1 MTTPQPTP
9 TRNTASAAPNTGP
22 DFIPDA
28 NPLLA
33 AWTTP
38 NATPPFGAIHAEH
51 FRPGFD
57 HAMAEQMAE
66 IACIAANPE
75 PENFANTILALERS
89 GAALNR
95 VSSVF
100 HALAGAHTDD
110 ALMAIER
117 EMSPRLAAHRN
128 RIHLNAALFAR
139 IDALW
144 NRRDALGLTPEQARV
159 LERYHVTFRR
169 AGAGLAE
176 DAKARIAAIG
186 ERLAELGTAFSQ
198 NVLADEQAYAL
209 VLESEEDLAGLSE
222 GARAAAAAAASGTR
236 PAGQACDHPGALQRR
251 AVFGILGTARFAR
264 EGLCGLDRAGP
275 RRRGDR
281 QHRDHRRDHPAAR
294 RTSQTARL
302 SDLCA
307 LPPRRRNGED
317 AGPCADLAGAGV
329 GVLRA
334 NAPWPTATPCRR

>member
-128 RIHLNAALFAR
+128 RIHLNDALFAR

-144 NRRDALGLTPEQARV
+144 NRRDALGLTPNRRGFWSAITSPSAAPAPACGGRQGAYRRYRRTAR
-159 LERYHVTFRR
+159 RR
-169 AGAGLAE
+169 SAPH
-176 DAKARIAAIG
+176 
-186 ERLAELGTAFSQ
+186 FSQ
-198 NVLADEQAYAL
+198 NVLADEQAL
-209 VLESEEDLAGLSE
+209 
-222 GARAAAAAAASGTR
+222 RW
-236 PAGQACDHPGALQRR
+236 CWK
-251 AVFGILGTARFAR
+251 
-264 EGLCGLDRAGP
+264 
-275 RRRGDR
+275 
-281 QHRDHRRDHPAAR
+281 AR
-294 RTSQTARL
+294 RTS
-302 SDLCA
+302 
-307 LPPRRRNGED
+307 
-317 AGPCADLAGAGV
+317 
-329 GVLRA
+329 RA
-334 NAPWPTATPCRR
+334 